1 MARITV
7 GVCGGIGAY
16 KAAEV
21 VRGLQQR
28 GHDVTV
34 VMTRNALRFVGEL
47 TFEEK
52 NAISI
57 RAQALGSLLKYVL
70 GRHAKTNH
78 PQKYQ

>member
-1 MARITV
+1 MRGTIVAPR
-7 GVCGGIGAY
+7 GDGGFGWDRLFQPEDS
-16 KAAEV
+16 KKT
-21 VRGLQQR
+21 L
-28 GHDVTV
+28 
-34 VMTRNALRFVGEL
+34 GEL